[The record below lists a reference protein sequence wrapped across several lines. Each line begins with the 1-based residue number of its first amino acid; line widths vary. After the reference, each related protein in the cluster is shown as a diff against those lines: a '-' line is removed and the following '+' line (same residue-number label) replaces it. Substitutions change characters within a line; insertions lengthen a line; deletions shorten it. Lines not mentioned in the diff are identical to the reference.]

1 MRILQFG
8 VFPPPNGGVQTN
20 VKAIRDYA
28 RQQGHECAV
37 VNLTRNRQP
46 EADEVFYPRSPLEV
60 FRLAA
65 LYPADILHFH
75 LGGNIMPRLLA
86 LYLFGSLV
94 PGRKTVLTFHSGGY
108 PSSPEGRAAKP
119 ASAPG
124 FVFRRMD
131 AIIAVNPEIAD
142 LFQRFGVKPQR
153 IHNILPH
160 AFPAAPP
167 AVEWPERLRHFIA
180 NHSPLF
186 VTVGLLE
193 PEYDLPLQIEAMAQ
207 IRQQFP
213 SAGLV
218 IVGSGSLEARLR
230 SLIETKPYAEHVL
243 LYGDLHR
250 DITLNLMV
258 RADAFLRTTLYDGDS
273 VSVREALHFGTPVI
287 ATENGMRPEGLRKF
301 NIGDQSGLV
310 QAIAAQIQEGR
321 KPFAPLASADNSNL
335 QRVLDLYKQLK
346 DS

>member
-28 RQQGHECAV
+28 RLQGHQCGV

-46 EADEVFYPRSPLEV
+46 EADEVFYPHSPLEV

-65 LYPADILHFH
+65 RYPADILHFH
-75 LGGNIMPRLLA
+75 LGGTIMPRLLA
-86 LYLFGSLV
+86 LYLFGSFV
-94 PGRKTVLTFHSGGY
+94 PRRKTVLTFHSGGY

-119 ASAPG
+119 ASVPG

-131 AIIAVNPEIAD
+131 AIVAVNAEIAN
-142 LFQRFGVKPQR
+142 LFSRFGVNPAK

-167 AVEWPERLRHFIA
+167 TVEWPDRLRQFIA
-180 NHSPLF
+180 KHSPLF

-193 PEYDLPLQIEAMAQ
+193 PEYDLPLQIEAMAKV
-207 IRQQFP
+207 RERYP
-213 SAGLV
+213 NAGLV
-218 IVGSGSLEARLR
+218 IAGSGSQEASLQ
-230 SLIETKPYAEHVL
+230 SLIASKPYADHIL

-250 DITLNLMV
+250 DITLNLIV
-258 RADAFLRTTLYDGDS
+258 KADAFLRTTLYDGDS

-287 ATENGMRPEGLRKF
+287 ATENGMRPEGVRKF
-301 NIGDQSGLV
+301 AIGNQDGLV
-310 QAIAAQIQEGR
+310 QAIEQQLHQSR
-321 KPFAPLASADNSNL
+321 KPFVPLASGDNTNL
-335 QRVLDLYKQLK
+335 QRVLDLYQSL
-346 DS
+346 